1 MKTFLLLFVA
11 AIFTFSG
18 YSQKRANVSE
28 SLKNHSV
35 KLDKVA
41 PTDGSEII
49 YGNFSPLKSASFL
62 TEEEIGE
69 TFYDKQ
75 SNRAM
80 ANRFVRFS
88 DGTMGVTW
96 TFSMES
102 SGFNDR
108 GSAYNYF
115 DGNDWGSWPTQ
126 RVETVKS
133 GWPSY
138 APLGENGEILV
149 SHNAVDALLVNRRTD
164 KGTGAWTETTI
175 QGPAGF
181 EKVTWPRVITEGV
194 DNSIVH
200 ILGIIRDM
208 PVSGNLTLGYY
219 RSTDAG
225 ETWDIENEE
234 IDGTGHDYYTDL
246 GADSYTFAEPRNGV
260 IAFFIANLW
269 CDAFIM
275 KSSDS
280 GDSWE
285 KIMVW
290 EHPYPFYDDNTVF
303 TDTLWAPDNSG
314 HIALDSEGKAHVVF
328 GLGYI
333 FKEAVGTSYTYWPGL
348 SDGIVYW
355 NEDMAPFEATN
366 QHDALDPFEVL
377 VEDVNLIGWSQDVNN
392 NGELDILD
400 DIIAYSEIGL
410 STMPNIT
417 IDEGN
422 RIFVVWASTT
432 EGFDNGLNNFKH
444 IWARSSHGN
453 DVGWG
458 GFHDLTGGLIHI
470 FDECIYPQFTPITD
484 DNLYVMYN
492 VDATPG
498 NAVDGDHDYQQN
510 KQVVATINK
519 DEILDV
525 GESSSFSADMV
536 SQNFPNPFS
545 GTSIIEVDLKTTST
559 VYLEVYNLMGQK
571 VFSTPAQKANPG
583 THFITIDAS
592 ELQSGIYLYSVFV
605 NDKKVNKKMMIE

>member
-28 SLKNHSV
+28 SLKNLSV
-35 KLDKVA
+35 KLDRVA

-75 SNRAM
+75 SNRAV

-96 TFSMES
+96 TYSMES

-115 DGNDWGSWPTQ
+115 DGNDWGPWPSQ

-149 SHNAVDALLVNRRTD
+149 SHNAVDALIVNRRTD

-181 EKVTWPRVITEGV
+181 EKVTWPRVITEGI

-208 PVSGNLTLGYY
+208 PVSGDLTLGYY

-234 IDGTGHDYYTDL
+234 INGTGHDYYTDL

-470 FDECIYPQFTPITD
+470 FDECIYPQFTPVTD
-484 DNLYVMYN
+484 DNLYLMYN

-498 NAVDGDHDYQQN
+498 NAVDGDHGYQQN
-510 KQVVATINK
+510 KQVVSTIGK
-519 DEILDV
+519 DEILAI
-525 GESSSFSADMV
+525 GESALFDADIV
-536 SQNFPNPFS
+536 SQNFPNPFTI
-545 GTSIIEVDLKTTST
+545 TSIVEVDLKTTST
-559 VYLEVYNLMGQK
+559 VYLEVYNLMGQM

-583 THFITIDAS
+583 THFITIDGA
-592 ELQSGIYLYSVFV
+592 ELQSGIYLYTVFV
-605 NDKKVNKKMMIE
+605 NDKKVNKKMVIE

>member
-28 SLKNHSV
+28 SLKTLSI
-35 KLDKVA
+35 KLDKKA
-41 PTDGSEII
+41 PLDGSEIL
-49 YGNFSPLKSASFL
+49 YGNFNPLKSASFL

-75 SNRAM
+75 SNRAV
-80 ANRFVRFS
+80 ANRFVRYP

-96 TFSMES
+96 TYSMES

-115 DGNDWGSWPTQ
+115 DGNDWGPWPGQ

-138 APLGENGEILV
+138 APLGENGEIIV
-149 SHNAVDALLVNRRTD
+149 SHNAVDALIINRRAD
-164 KGTGAWTETTI
+164 KGTGDWTETTI

-181 EKVTWPRVITEGV
+181 EKVTWPRVITEGA

-200 ILGIIRDM
+200 VLGMIREYPNAGEM
-208 PVSGNLTLGYY
+208 TLAYY
-219 RSTDAG
+219 RSEDAG
-225 ETWDIENEE
+225 ETWEIENEE
-234 IDGTGHDYYTDL
+234 IEGTGHDYYTDL

-290 EHPYPFYDDNTVF
+290 EHPYPFYDDNTIF

-333 FKEAVGTSYTYWPGL
+333 YKDAVGTSYSYWPGL

-355 NEDMAPFEATN
+355 NEDMEPFEAAN
-366 QHDALDPFEVL
+366 QHDALDPIDVL
-377 VEDVNLIGWSQDVNN
+377 VEDLNLIGWSQDVNN

-417 IDEGN
+417 IDDGN
-422 RIFVVWASTT
+422 RIFVTWASTT

-444 IWARSSHGN
+444 IWARSSYGN
-453 DVGWG
+453 DIGWG
-458 GFHDLTGGLIHI
+458 GFHDLTGGLVHI
-470 FDECIYPQFTPITD
+470 FDECVYPQFTPTTD
-484 DNLYVMYN
+484 DNLYLMYN
-492 VDATPG
+492 VDASPG

-510 KQVVATINK
+510 RQVVATINK
-519 DEILDV
+519 DEILGI
-525 GESSSFSADMV
+525 GEAASFSADMV
-536 SQNFPNPFS
+536 SQNYPNPFS
-545 GTSIIEVDLKTTST
+545 GTSVVEVDIKTTAT
-559 VYLEVYNLMGQK
+559 LYLEVYNLMGQQ

-583 THFITIDAS
+583 AHYLTIDAS

-605 NDKKVNKKMMIE
+605 NDKKVNKKMVIE